1 MTATKTKRCFSSPPG
16 PEAEVTVVDDR
27 LYSGE
32 AAAADWGWSAVG
44 AGGAWAGAGAGEQEA
59 WSAVSTGAQERVD
72 TAPSLAREP
81 HPPPPTPPPQP
92 DR

>member
-44 AGGAWAGAGAGEQEA
+44 AGGAWAGAGEQEA
-59 WSAVSTGAQERVD
+59 WAAVSTGAQERVD
-72 TAPSLAREP
+72 TAPSLARDP